1 MIQTKKGTKE
11 KVVKP
16 FNVQIEKSSKDLLKD
31 RTIAYPNP
39 DGSPSIM
46 HCSLTLKDVHLRV
59 NVPNATVV
67 ENDLSCN
74 STFMQ
79 RIMTDIGTSIRTHYS
94 FVHKDTPVYLFMDK
108 TGGHGKDVVKR
119 NM

>member
-1 MIQTKKGTKE
+1 MVKDCNFTVSSLMDAIHHKYEIDNTRYERLCFIYRSYMIQTKKGTKE

-39 DGSPSIM
+39 DGSPSIL
-46 HCSLTLKDVHLRV
+46 HRSLTLKDIHLRV

-67 ENDLSCN
+67 EKDLSC
-74 STFMQ
+74 
-79 RIMTDIGTSIRTHYS
+79 D
-94 FVHKDTPVYLFMDK
+94 
-108 TGGHGKDVVKR
+108 
-119 NM
+119 